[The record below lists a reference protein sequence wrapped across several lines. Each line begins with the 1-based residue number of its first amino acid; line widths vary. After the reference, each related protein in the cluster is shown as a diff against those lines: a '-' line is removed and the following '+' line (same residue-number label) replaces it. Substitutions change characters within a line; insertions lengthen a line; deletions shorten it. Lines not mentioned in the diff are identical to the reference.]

1 MKYNVKLH
9 YHTLA
14 IRVQKN
20 HQNKLPWY
28 YQLKL
33 CYGSHFL
40 CLMIAAKQLVYS
52 TKVSLLETNTIK

>member
-20 HQNKLPWY
+20 HENKLPWY

-40 CLMIAAKQLVYS
+40 CLMIAAKQFIVQYQRFFAR
-52 TKVSLLETNTIK
+52 NQYN